1 MPDKINHIEA
11 YILAG
16 GKSSRMGT
24 DKGLILFHGKPLIE
38 RIIYELNP
46 LFERI
51 VIVSNNPVYKK
62 FDIEVIEDLIQD
74 AGPAGGIHAAFS
86 HAQTVKIFIVSCDMP
101 FISAEAVQ
109 YIMERS
115 GDGQISVPLYEGSIQ
130 PLFGVY
136 AVDCLQQWENLIAL
150 GMNKLRQMITY
161 FDLSKIDVDEN
172 RLFSEILFMNVNDK
186 KDLTKAIQQL

>member
-62 FDIEVIEDLIQD
+62 FDIEVIKDLIQD
-74 AGPAGGIHAAFS
+74 AGPAGGIHAAFCHS
-86 HAQTVKIFIVSCDMP
+86 QTEKIFIVSCDMP

-109 YIMERS
+109 YILERS
-115 GDGQISVPLYEGSIQ
+115 GDGQISVPFYEGSIQ